1 LQACFLAL
9 SGEVGGANVN
19 SNDIIYA
26 ILLVIYNM
34 FIILYVSR
42 KVSQR
47 FGTYIARKTIHI
59 LSAGVTVLLAPLVF
73 SSWQMPLILGSLMVT
88 YTLFGHFRKLQSWF
102 QIKNNYADVYFTGA
116 CTVLLVVFWS
126 YNVWIGVLSALFLAW
141 GDGLTGVVRYF
152 VYRKRNKGIWG
163 NAAMLAVCISL
174 GLLMNGRVGYA
185 GLVGA
190 VFASII
196 EKFERID
203 DNISIPLG
211 SAILMTL
218 LPML

>member
-1 LQACFLAL
+1 M
-9 SGEVGGANVN
+9 N
-19 SNDIIYA
+19 SNDVIYA
-26 ILLVIYNM
+26 TLLVIYNV

-42 KVSQR
+42 RVSR
-47 FGTYIARKTIHI
+47 KWGTYVARKAIHI
-59 LSAGVTVLLAPLVF
+59 LSAGVSVLFAPLVF
-73 SSWQMPLILGSLMVT
+73 SSWQMPLILGSLMVA
-88 YTLFGHFRKLQSWF
+88 YTLFGHFRKPQSWF
-102 QIKNNYADVYFTGA
+102 QIKNNYADVYFTVA
-116 CTVLLVVFWS
+116 CTALLVVFWD
-126 YNVWIGVLSALFLAW
+126 YNRWIGVLSALFLAW

-152 VYRKRNKGIWG
+152 AYGRRNKGMWG
-163 NAAMLAVCISL
+163 SVAMFAVCISL
-174 GLLMNGRVGYA
+174 SLLMNGHVGYA
-185 GLVGA
+185 GLIGA